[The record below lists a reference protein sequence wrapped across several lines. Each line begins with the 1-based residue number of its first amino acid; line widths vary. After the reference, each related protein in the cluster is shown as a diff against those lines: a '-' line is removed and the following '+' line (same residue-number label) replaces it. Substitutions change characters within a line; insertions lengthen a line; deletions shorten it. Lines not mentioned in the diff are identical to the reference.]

1 MLGAQKKPQGDE
13 RLLNPYFAVCLFMPF
28 VYMVSFNMTIP
39 LIANYVVA
47 LGHST
52 AMGGFVAGMFSL
64 FALVFRPLVGF
75 VADHVDKKG
84 LLMGGCV
91 IAVAS
96 FVGYACAPNVAMLVA
111 FRILH
116 ALALCI
122 QTTVLAVVATGFVP
136 TKRLGEGVG
145 YVGIAATLGL
155 AIGPSLGVLIADCAG
170 LRAVFWGSASAMAL
184 TVFLLVPLPS
194 AAKQRRAQHVRITVG
209 DLICLDALPLS
220 VAVMSFAFCAG
231 LTTSLIVLL
240 GSERA
245 IEGVTLFF
253 FISSIGMVAAR
264 PFAGRIVDRKGL
276 APVLLPSFVFECV
289 AMMCVAFAHSLA
301 CIIAA
306 ALFRIVGQGV
316 AQISLQ
322 GQILK
327 DAPEEHRGVAAS
339 TFYMGVDVGQGFG
352 AMAGGW
358 VADAWGYTAAYAT
371 GPVLL
376 AMGFLAYLFWRKKVM

>member
-1 MLGAQKKPQGDE
+1 
-13 RLLNPYFAVCLFMPF
+13 
-28 VYMVSFNMTIP
+28 
-39 LIANYVVA
+39 
-47 LGHST
+47 
-52 AMGGFVAGMFSL
+52 
-64 FALVFRPLVGF
+64 
-75 VADHVDKKG
+75 
-84 LLMGGCV
+84 
-91 IAVAS
+91 
-96 FVGYACAPNVAMLVA
+96 
-111 FRILH
+111 
-116 ALALCI
+116 
-122 QTTVLAVVATGFVP
+122 
-136 TKRLGEGVG
+136 
-145 YVGIAATLGL
+145 
-155 AIGPSLGVLIADCAG
+155 
-170 LRAVFWGSASAMAL
+170 MAL

>member
-1 MLGAQKKPQGDE
+1 MRSVQKRSESEE
-13 RLLNPYFAVCLFMPF
+13 RLLNPYFAACLFMQF

-39 LIANYVVA
+39 LVANYVVA
-47 LGHST
+47 LGHT
-52 AMGGFVAGMFSL
+52 AAMGGFVAGMFSL
-64 FALVFRPLVGF
+64 CALVFRPFVGF
-75 VADHVDKKG
+75 VADHVDKKR
-84 LLMGGCV
+84 LLMAGCV
-91 IAVAS
+91 IAVVS
-96 FVGYACAPNVAMLVA
+96 FVGYACAPNVALLIA

-116 ALALCI
+116 AAALCI
-122 QTTVLAVVATGFVP
+122 QTTVLAVVATRFVP
-136 TKRLGEGVG
+136 AKRLGEGVG

-155 AIGPSLGVLIADCAG
+155 AIGPSLGVLIADYAG
-170 LRAVFWGSASAMAL
+170 YRSVFWGSAGAMAL
-184 TVFLLVPLPS
+184 TVFLLLPLPAS
-194 AAKQRRAQHVRITVG
+194 PEQRRAQQARITVG

-276 APVLLPSFVFECV
+276 APVLVPSFLFESV
-289 AMMCVAFAHSLA
+289 AMLCVAFANSLA
-301 CIIAA
+301 CIVVA
-306 ALFRIVGQGV
+306 ALFRIVGQGI
-316 AQISLQ
+316 AQVSLQ

-339 TFYMGVDVGQGFG
+339 TFYMGVDVGQGLG

-358 VADAWGYTAAYAT
+358 MVDAWGYTAAYAT
-371 GPVLL
+371 GPALL
-376 AMGFLAYLFWRKKVM
+376 AIGFLAYLLWRKRTA